1 VSESGGRVLAVVQPH
16 RYSRL
21 SSLFD
26 EFCTC
31 FYDADTVI
39 VADVY
44 AAGETPI
51 EGADRDHLAQGIKAH
66 GHKDVQVLEA
76 PADLAGIIAEVG
88 APNDLV
94 ICLGAGDVTKW
105 AYALPAE
112 LDNVFDTKR
121 KQRA

>member
-1 VSESGGRVLAVVQPH
+1 MIAVVQPH

-21 SSLFD
+21 SNLFD

-31 FYDADTVI
+31 FYDADTVF

-44 AAGETPI
+44 GAGEAPL
-51 EGADRDHLAQGIKAH
+51 EGFDRDHLAHGIKAH
-66 GHKDVQVLEA
+66 GHKDVQILKS
-76 PADLAGIIAEVG
+76 PDDLARMIADIGE
-88 APNDLV
+88 PNDLV
-94 ICLGAGDVTKW
+94 ICLGAGDITKW

-112 LDNVFDTKR
+112 LDAAYAASK